1 VPVLVKILV
10 SFVVILLANR
20 FVKNL
25 TVSILLGS
33 VVLAAWSGHGPAAAF
48 LIAWQ
53 RFRSSDNLSL
63 MAVVLLIIWL
73 SSQMQES
80 GIMKDLV
87 TTIRSRLSQK
97 LSLAVLPAVIGLL
110 PMPGGALFSAPL
122 VDDCDTEGRIPPLE
136 KTRINFWFRH
146 IWEFWWPL
154 YPAVLL
160 AVDICGI
167 EVWQLI
173 LAQFPLFLVM
183 ILAGYLFI
191 LKPIPAGARAETSE
205 QRNFLVLVLPILV
218 IIAVYTLVSIFLP
231 EVSRIGK
238 YLPMA
243 IGIVAAIGILQGL
256 RPLPKAAW
264 KRLLL
269 SAKPL
274 SMALLVAAIRI
285 YGAFIEARL
294 PGGGLLMD
302 LMREEMSRFGIPAFA
317 LVMIIPF
324 ISGLTTGIA
333 VGFIGASFP
342 IIAVLLGEDPSLA
355 QTLSTMAVAYT
366 CGEIGMLLSPMHV
379 CLVVTNEHFQ
389 TKLGKSIVSL
399 LKPSVFLLSGALVLG
414 GVLRAI
420 L

>member
-1 VPVLVKILV
+1 V
-10 SFVVILLANR
+10 
-20 FVKNL
+20 
-25 TVSILLGS
+25 
-33 VVLAAWSGHGPAAAF
+33 
-48 LIAWQ
+48 
-53 RFRSSDNLSL
+53 
-63 MAVVLLIIWL
+63 
-73 SSQMQES
+73 
-80 GIMKDLV
+80 
-87 TTIRSRLSQK
+87 
-97 LSLAVLPAVIGLL
+97 
-110 PMPGGALFSAPL
+110 
-122 VDDCDTEGRIPPLE
+122 
-136 KTRINFWFRH
+136 
-146 IWEFWWPL
+146 
-154 YPAVLL
+154 
-160 AVDICGI
+160 
-167 EVWQLI
+167 
-173 LAQFPLFLVM
+173 
-183 ILAGYLFI
+183 AGYLFI